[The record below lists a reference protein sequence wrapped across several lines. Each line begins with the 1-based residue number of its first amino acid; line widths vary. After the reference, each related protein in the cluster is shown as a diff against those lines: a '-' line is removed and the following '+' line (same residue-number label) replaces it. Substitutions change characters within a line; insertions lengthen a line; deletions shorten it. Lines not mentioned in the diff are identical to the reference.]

1 MRKILTIARREY
13 LAMVATK
20 AFLISIAIMPIFM
33 FGSLLFTTMSENFST
48 EKDKEIAI
56 CDSTGELFPQLQA
69 AAETYN
75 KALDELA
82 DEDEGKR
89 PHITLRQLDS
99 KQLSDRR
106 RLELSDEVRDQK
118 ISAFVEIPANVL
130 DDETDAAVLY
140 YSVEPPFSTSRRW
153 LDRTLNELIR
163 VRRLKQAGIDPDIV
177 QRASIPIAVKGMQ
190 LFNQSETGD
199 IESGEEKDAIV
210 ALMIPFG
217 MMMSMFMIVMLT
229 AQPMLESVLEEKTER
244 IAEVLLGAANPFQ
257 IMAGKLLGNVA
268 GSLSILVIYLIGG
281 YALVSSQGWQEMIP
295 MNVLPW
301 FAAFQILAVLFFS
314 SLFMCV
320 GASVHQLKEAQGM
333 LMPILL
339 TMVIPMFVWMPTLR
353 EPNGIVA
360 TTISFF
366 PPATPM
372 MMVLRLSTDT
382 PIPLWQT
389 ILALS
394 TMIVST
400 IVIVFMASRIFRVAI
415 LWQGKTPKITELVR
429 WALTNN

>member
-130 DDETDAAVLY
+130 DDETDAAALY
-140 YSVEPPFSTSRRW
+140 YSVEPPFSTSRRR
-153 LDRTLNELIR
+153 LARTLNDLLR
-163 VRRLKQAGIDPDIV
+163 VR
-177 QRASIPIAVKGMQ
+177 
-190 LFNQSETGD
+190 
-199 IESGEEKDAIV
+199 
-210 ALMIPFG
+210 
-217 MMMSMFMIVMLT
+217 
-229 AQPMLESVLEEKTER
+229 
-244 IAEVLLGAANPFQ
+244 
-257 IMAGKLLGNVA
+257 
-268 GSLSILVIYLIGG
+268 
-281 YALVSSQGWQEMIP
+281 
-295 MNVLPW
+295 
-301 FAAFQILAVLFFS
+301 
-314 SLFMCV
+314 
-320 GASVHQLKEAQGM
+320 
-333 LMPILL
+333 
-339 TMVIPMFVWMPTLR
+339 
-353 EPNGIVA
+353 
-360 TTISFF
+360 
-366 PPATPM
+366 
-372 MMVLRLSTDT
+372 
-382 PIPLWQT
+382 PL
-389 ILALS
+389 
-394 TMIVST
+394 
-400 IVIVFMASRIFRVAI
+400 
-415 LWQGKTPKITELVR
+415 
-429 WALTNN
+429 